1 MVMKSIIKMLFLLAG
16 LFLLSYCTGKK
27 DQTSEKNQGTVS
39 DTGMSDKQL
48 AERGAYLVMMN
59 GCHDC
64 HSPKKM
70 GEKGPEIDE
79 NIMLS
84 GYPANRPIMKANK
97 DALKEGWALMTLD
110 LMHSVGP
117 WGASFSANLTSDPTG
132 IGNWTEEQ
140 FKKAIT
146 EGKFKG
152 MDGGRMLLPPMPWQ
166 NFTKMEDDD
175 IKAIFAFL
183 KSTKPIQ
190 NIVPAPIPP
199 DAL

>member
-1 MVMKSIIKMLFLLAG
+1 MKSIIKMLSLLAV
-16 LFLLSYCTGKK
+16 LFLLSYCTGNK
-27 DQTSEKNQGTVS
+27 DQTSENNQGTVS

-48 AERGAYLVMMN
+48 AEKGAYLVMTS

-97 DALKEGWALMTLD
+97 DALKTGWALMTLD

-117 WGASFSANLTSDPTG
+117 WGASFSANLSSDPTG

-140 FKKAIT
+140 FKKALT
-146 EGKFKG
+146 QGKFKG

-166 NFTKMEDDD
+166 NFSVMEDDD

-190 NIVPAPIPP
+190 NVVPAPIPP